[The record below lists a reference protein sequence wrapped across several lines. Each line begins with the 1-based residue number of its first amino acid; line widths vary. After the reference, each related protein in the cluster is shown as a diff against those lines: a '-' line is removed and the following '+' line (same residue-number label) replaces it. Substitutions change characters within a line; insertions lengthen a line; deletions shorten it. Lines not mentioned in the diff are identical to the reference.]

1 MKEFGRSKGFGF
13 VCFSKPEE
21 ALTAVTEMNGKI
33 VVTKPLF
40 VSLAQD
46 KDERRA
52 QLAAQFNRRQAGV
65 GIQQV

>member
-13 VCFSKPEE
+13 VGFSKPEE
-21 ALTAVTEMNGKI
+21 ALSAVTEMNGKI
-33 VVTKPLF
+33 VITKPLF

-46 KDERRA
+46 KEERKA
-52 QLAAQFNRRQAGV
+52 QLATQFNRRQDGV